1 MPPTSHNNLHPTARD
16 HTQKEGREESHRD
29 LRVKH
34 CHCPRET
41 LVLRSRLSGLQT
53 RHFMR
58 RQDLAEAQ
66 FEDSECRDQFDAG
79 LFEMS
84 LWLSYDEP

>member
-1 MPPTSHNNLHPTARD
+1 MPPTPHDDLHPTARD
-16 HTQKEGREESHRD
+16 HAQKEGREESHCD

-34 CHCPRET
+34 CHWPRET
-41 LVLRSRLSGLQT
+41 LVLRSRLSSLQI

-66 FEDSECRDQFDAG
+66 FDDFERRDLLHAGRSRCRYG
-79 LFEMS
+79 
-84 LWLSYDEP
+84 